1 MQYAYLF
8 DSKFKDAGMRH
19 PGTALSVPKAAQ
31 PSPRHWQIANVL
43 RHEIETGKYAVGGRL
58 PTEEQLCKLFKASRY
73 STREA
78 LKVLAEEG
86 LIVRRPRAG
95 STVIAAS
102 GQSQLIQRVSSIQ
115 EILNYAGATVRKT
128 LATGYIIA
136 DHELA
141 YLLKC
146 PLGSSWFRIQALRY
160 LKDSPVALCHTDFYL
175 APEYAGV
182 VKHKKHESAMIVDQ
196 IAEMYGEEADATQ
209 IDIYAS
215 QISPAV
221 AASLDAKAGSPALNV
236 IRRYSN
242 AEGRMFEV
250 TISVHPAQRH
260 TYSFLLKRE
269 APRKRKGPKRAA
281 EEIATPVTPVRK
293 PARRRA

>member
-1 MQYAYLF
+1 
-8 DSKFKDAGMRH
+8 MRH
-19 PGTALSVPKAAQ
+19 PGSTLSALKAVQ
-31 PSPRHWQIANVL
+31 ESPRHWQIANVL
-43 RHEIETGKYAVGGRL
+43 RHEIETGKHAVGGRL
-58 PTEEQLCKLFKASRY
+58 PTEEQICTLFKASRY

-95 STVIAAS
+95 STVIATS

-128 LATGYIIA
+128 LLTEYVIA

-160 LKDSPVALCHTDFYL
+160 LKDSPLPLCHTDFYV
-175 APEYAGV
+175 APEYAAV
-182 VKHKKHESAMIVDQ
+182 VKHKKHESMMIVDQ
-196 IAEMYGEEADATQ
+196 IAEMYGETADATQ

-215 QISPAV
+215 QIGPAV
-221 AASLDAKAGSPALNV
+221 AQNLDAKAGSPALNV

-269 APRKRKGPKRAA
+269 APRKRKESKREAA
-281 EEIATPVTPVRK
+281 EATLPTRTRRTARG
-293 PARRRA
+293 PA

>member
-1 MQYAYLF
+1 MRLPHT
-8 DSKFKDAGMRH
+8 AGAVK
-19 PGTALSVPKAAQ
+19 PAAA
-31 PSPRHWQIANVL
+31 SPRHWQIANVL
-43 RHEIETGKYAVGGRL
+43 RHEIETGKHAVGGRL
-58 PTEEQLCKLFKASRY
+58 PTEEELCRLFQASRY

-78 LKVLAEEG
+78 LRVLAEEG

-102 GQSQLIQRVSSIQ
+102 GQSHLIQRVSSIQ

-128 LATGYIIA
+128 LSTSYIIA

-146 PLGSSWFRIQALRY
+146 PLGSSWFRIQALRF
-160 LKDSPVALCHTDFYL
+160 LKDSPLPLCHTDFYV

-182 VKHKKHESAMIVDQ
+182 VKHKKHESMMIVDQ
-196 IAEMYGEEADATQ
+196 ITEMYGEEADATQ
-209 IDIYAS
+209 IDIYAG

-236 IRRYSN
+236 IRRYCN

-269 APRKRKGPKRAA
+269 TPRKRKVREEQAA
-281 EEIATPVTPVRK
+281 PAHDAAVRK
-293 PARRRA
+293 PAKRRA

>member
-1 MQYAYLF
+1 
-8 DSKFKDAGMRH
+8 MRH
-19 PGTALSVPKAAQ
+19 SGSALSTVKPAQ
-31 PSPRHWQIANVL
+31 ESPRHWQIANAL
-43 RHEIETGKYAVGGRL
+43 RHEIETGKHAVGGRL
-58 PTEEQLCKLFKASRY
+58 PTEEQICKLFRASRY

-95 STVIAAS
+95 STVIAAT

-128 LATGYIIA
+128 LSTGYVIA

-160 LKDSPVALCHTDFYL
+160 LKDSPLPLCHTDFYV

-182 VKHKKHESAMIVDQ
+182 VKHKKHESVMIVDQ
-196 IAEMYGEEADATQ
+196 IAEMYGETADATQ

-215 QISPAV
+215 QIGPAV
-221 AASLDAKAGSPALNV
+221 AQNLDAKAGSPALNV

-269 APRKRKGPKRAA
+269 APRKRKGPAVAEPVGGLPAA
-281 EEIATPVTPVRK
+281 
-293 PARRRA
+293 PARKTAKRR

>member
-1 MQYAYLF
+1 MRRPVAAA
-8 DSKFKDAGMRH
+8 KTAG
-19 PGTALSVPKAAQ
+19 GA
-31 PSPRHWQIANVL
+31 PRHWQIANAL
-43 RHEIETGKYAVGGRL
+43 RHEIETGKHAVGGRL
-58 PTEEQLCKLFKASRY
+58 PTEEQLCELFKASRY

-78 LKVLAEEG
+78 LRVLAEEG

-95 STVIAAS
+95 STVIASS
-102 GQSQLIQRVSSIQ
+102 GQSHLIQRVSSIQ

-128 LATGYIIA
+128 LATGYVIA

-146 PLGSSWFRIQALRY
+146 PLGTSWFRIQALRY
-160 LKDSPVALCHTDFYL
+160 LKDSPVPLCHTDFYL

-182 VKHKKHESAMIVDQ
+182 VKHKKHESVMIVDQ
-196 IAEMYGEEADATQ
+196 INEMYGEEADATQ

-215 QISPAV
+215 PISPAV
-221 AASLDAKAGSPALNV
+221 ASRLDAKAGSPALNV

-250 TISVHPAQRH
+250 TVSVHPAQRH
-260 TYSFLLKRE
+260 TYSFLLRRE
-269 APRKRKGPKRAA
+269 SPRKRKTRAEPEPA
-281 EEIATPVTPVRK
+281 PAARK
-293 PARRRA
+293 TARRRP